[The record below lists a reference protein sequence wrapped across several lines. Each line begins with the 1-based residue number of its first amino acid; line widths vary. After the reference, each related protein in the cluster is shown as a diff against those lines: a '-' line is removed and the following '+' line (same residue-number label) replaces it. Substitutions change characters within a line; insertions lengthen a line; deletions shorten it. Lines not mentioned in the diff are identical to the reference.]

1 MLTHSGW
8 LRNSATLSHCWKTQF
23 ERVSQER
30 SAHAAL
36 GLVGAL
42 FALGTGAAGA
52 AGAAAPDWAGLLRS
66 GAGIEAAPGPE
77 VGADEGFVAE
87 TAVETVR
94 LLTDA
99 VVVCAETDFV
109 TALPVGLDAAPT
121 APETALALAAT
132 ADAATPAGV
141 AAPTADDAALPS
153 AIAGGELRPP
163 SSAQPSPAT
172 ITAAPPNTSQ
182 RRLFGGFAKAA
193 V

>member
-1 MLTHSGW
+1 MVTHSGW

-36 GLVGAL
+36 GLVVAV
-42 FALGTGAAGA
+42 FALGAGA
-52 AGAAAPDWAGLLRS
+52 AGAAAPDWAGLLCS
-66 GAGIEAAPGPE
+66 GAGIGAATDPE
-77 VGADEGFVAE
+77 FGADEGFAAE

-132 ADAATPAGV
+132 ADAATPAGL
-141 AAPTADDAALPS
+141 AAPAADDAALPS
-153 AIAGGELRPP
+153 AMAGGELRPP

-172 ITAAPPNTSQ
+172 ITAAPPNTSH
-182 RRLFGGFAKAA
+182 RRLLGGFAKAA